1 MSDRYEV
8 LSTLG
13 CGATATVYLSRH
25 RKLKT
30 LCAIKCIPRQLAGSS
45 SFPSEAILLKQLHSP
60 GIPVLY
66 DFDEDEHTFYLI
78 EEYVPGE
85 SLEAFLLHQ
94 SFISEAFLIQ
104 IGLQLCDIFFVMHT
118 CSPEPVFYLD
128 LKPEHIIVCGD
139 SIKIIDFGS
148 AIFQKDTTHDISLFG
163 TTEYAAPELLSS
175 AKVSFSSDLFG
186 IGKILDYLS
195 RALQNKC
202 SFKLSRIIQ
211 KACAPTVAQR
221 YATVSELKQ
230 DLLALKPDMCQT
242 NLLKSIGIVSSHSG
256 VGATHLAVSVVSVLN
271 KNRFSSYYIEK
282 NNSHSLSS
290 MLLKKGQFSEHDG
303 LFCYQHFHAVRH
315 YGEGIVSPI
324 PPSGIPVHDYGVFQT
339 DLIEYY
345 PNETLLFVMGSRKW
359 ELEQTYAVGEQLL
372 SLDNVIFVCNYG
384 DTKTAKHLAR
394 YFHRPVYCFPLD
406 ADPFCI
412 TREKERIILELF
424 AIKGGHKLFFSSRNG
439 LRNSGAPLESLEQ
452 NMALDA
458 HT

>member
-45 SFPSEAILLKQLHSP
+45 SFPSEAIFLKRLHSP

-66 DFDEDEHTFYLI
+66 DFDEDENTFYLI

-85 SLEAFLLHQ
+85 SLEAFMLHQ
-94 SFISEAFLIQ
+94 TFISETFLIQ

-128 LKPEHIIVCGD
+128 LKPEHIIVCGE

-148 AIFQKDTTHDISLFG
+148 AIFQKDTKHGISLFG
-163 TTEYAAPELLSS
+163 TTEYAAPELISS
-175 AKVSFSSDLFG
+175 AEVSFASDLFS
-186 IGKILDYLS
+186 IGKVLDYLS
-195 RALQNKC
+195 SSLQNKC
-202 SFKLSRIIQ
+202 NFKLSRIIQ
-211 KACAPTVAQR
+211 KACSPSVAHR
-221 YATVSELKQ
+221 YATVWELKQ
-230 DLLALKPDMCQT
+230 ELLSLKPDPCQS
-242 NLLKSIGIVSSHSG
+242 NLLKSIGVVSSHSG
-256 VGATHLAVSVVSVLN
+256 VGATHLAVSAVSVLN
-271 KNRFSSYYIEK
+271 KNHFSSYYIEK

-290 MLLKKGQFSEHDG
+290 MLLGNGQFSEHNG
-303 LFCYQHFHAVRH
+303 VFCYQHFHAIRH
-315 YGEGIVSPI
+315 YGEGILSPV

-339 DLIEYY
+339 DLIEYH
-345 PNETLLFVMGSRKW
+345 PDETLLFVMGSRKW

-372 SLDNVIFVCNYG
+372 NRENVVFVCNYG
-384 DTKTAKHLAR
+384 DMNAAKHLAR
-394 YFHRPVYCFPLD
+394 YFHRPIYCFPLD

-412 TREKERIILELF
+412 TREKERFILELL
-424 AIKGGHKLFFSSRNG
+424 AIKGGHKLFFSSRKG
-439 LRNSGAPLESLEQ
+439 LRNSVVPLESLE
-452 NMALDA
+452 
-458 HT
+458 